1 VSDALNRAPGDV
13 FGRAAED
20 YELGRPAWPEAL
32 VDRAV
37 AELGL
42 GPHAEVLDLAAG
54 TGKLTRLLV
63 PRVGRVTAV
72 EPDDAMRALLARLVP
87 EARALAGTAERIPLA
102 DGSVDAVFVGEAFHW
117 FDGERALAE
126 IARVLRPRGGLAL
139 LWNERVREEEPPIG
153 DEAVRVAEEA
163 IQRGGEPGGPRY
175 QSGVWRAPFAAAPFE
190 ALRETSLE
198 HEEVVGADEVAAYV
212 LSISSVASLP
222 AEERRSVGKRLREL
236 VPAADYRRFLRADLY
251 WTRRLG

>member
-1 VSDALNRAPGDV
+1 LASPRRAPGDV
-13 FGRAAED
+13 FGRAADD
-20 YELGRPAWPEAL
+20 YELGRPGWPEEV

-42 GPHAEVLDLAAG
+42 GPDSEVLDLAAG
-54 TGKLTRLLV
+54 TGKLTRKLV
-63 PRVGRVTAV
+63 PRVARVVAV
-72 EPDDAMRALLARLVP
+72 EPDDEMRGLLARLVP
-87 EARALAGTAERIPLA
+87 EAEPLPGKAEGIPLP
-102 DGSVDAVFVGEAFHW
+102 DGSFDAVFVGEAFHW
-117 FDGERALAE
+117 FDGDLALAE
-126 IARVLRPRGGLAL
+126 IARVLRSRGGLAL
-139 LWNERVREEEPPIG
+139 FWNEPVREEEPAIG
-153 DEAVRVAEEA
+153 AEAVRVAEEA
-163 IQRGGEPGGPRY
+163 IRRGGEPGGPRY

-190 ALRETSLE
+190 ALRETSFE